1 MQLTINGGY
10 IYQFSIMQSA
20 CLKTYQS
27 HFISQHITQYHSA
40 PEIGLGWE
48 AWPKVWS
55 QNCMIDVIKMMYMC
69 IYSWNLQLLFKDVGA
84 LCYNN
89 INKIFYS
96 AYT

>member
-1 MQLTINGGY
+1 MRHNIFDVQCNWYTEATRLMQLTINGGY

-48 AWPKVWS
+48 AWPKV
-55 QNCMIDVIKMMYMC
+55 
-69 IYSWNLQLLFKDVGA
+69 
-84 LCYNN
+84 
-89 INKIFYS
+89 
-96 AYT
+96 